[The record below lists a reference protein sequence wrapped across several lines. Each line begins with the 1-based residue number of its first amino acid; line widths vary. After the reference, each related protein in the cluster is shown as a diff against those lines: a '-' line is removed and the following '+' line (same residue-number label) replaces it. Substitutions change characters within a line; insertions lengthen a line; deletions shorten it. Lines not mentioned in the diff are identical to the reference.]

1 MSLKGE
7 FYWIRSM
14 RQGGRKAIS
23 FTLTCTN
30 LFQSETIDAA
40 IIDGTGQL
48 QPMIF
53 RQQTL
58 KAKESLRFDFDTVDW
73 DWCQGDIFA
82 ILDKNGQMD
91 KKWVLNLKTY
101 APGECPECHGSHKCR
116 QCNGTG
122 MIYNRP
128 THTYNQCEACNAT
141 GICQMCYVPVRR
153 TSSIAD
159 VSGGNAIY
167 GRRQIPDVYAARQ
180 RKIAALKQRISE
192 VREILEDAKY
202 EERIMRLRGTDITS
216 RTVFTN
222 HASLIYKYEKQLITL
237 QSQLSQLEQMGY

>member
-1 MSLKGE
+1 MSFKGE

-40 IIDGTGQL
+40 IVDGTGQL

-53 RQQTL
+53 RQQTI

-82 ILDKNGQMD
+82 VLDKKGQMGQ
-91 KKWVLNLKTY
+91 KWVLNLKTY
-101 APGECPECHGSHKCR
+101 APGECPECHGTHKCR

-122 MIYNRP
+122 MIFHRA
-128 THTYNQCEACNAT
+128 THTYNQCEACNGT
-141 GICQMCYVPVRR
+141 GICQTCFVPLRN
-153 TSSIAD
+153 TSNATYTP
-159 VSGGNAIY
+159 GGKGYSVGQN
-167 GRRQIPDVYAARQ
+167 PNVDAARQ

-192 VREILEDAKY
+192 IREKLEDAKY
-202 EERIMRLRGTDITS
+202 EERIMRLRGTDLTS
-216 RTVFTN
+216 RTVYTT
-222 HASLIYKYEKQLITL
+222 HASLIYRYETELINL

>member
-1 MSLKGE
+1 MSFKGE

-30 LFQSETIDAA
+30 LLQSETIDAA
-40 IIDGTGQL
+40 IVDGTGQL

-58 KAKESLRFDFDTVDW
+58 KAKESLRFDFDTVNW
-73 DWCQGDIFA
+73 DWCQGDTFT
-82 ILDKNGQMD
+82 ILDKKGQMGQ
-91 KKWVLNLKTY
+91 KWVMNLKTY
-101 APGECPECHGSHKCR
+101 APGECPECHGTHKCR

-122 MIYNRP
+122 MIFHRA
-128 THTYNQCEACNAT
+128 THTYNQCEACNGT
-141 GICQMCYVPVRR
+141 GICQTCFVPLRN
-153 TSSIAD
+153 TSNATYAP
-159 VSGGNAIY
+159 GGKGYSVEQN
-167 GRRQIPDVYAARQ
+167 PNVDAARQ

-192 VREILEDAKY
+192 IREKLEDAKY
-202 EERIMRLRGTDITS
+202 EERIMRLRGTDLTS
-216 RTVFTN
+216 RTVYTT
-222 HASLIYKYEKQLITL
+222 HASLIYRYETELINL

>member
-40 IIDGTGQL
+40 IVDGTGQL

-53 RQQTL
+53 RQQTI

-82 ILDKNGQMD
+82 VLDKKGQMGQ
-91 KKWVLNLKTY
+91 KWVLNLKTY
-101 APGECPECHGSHKCR
+101 ASGECPECHGTHKCR

-122 MIYNRP
+122 MIFHRP
-128 THTYNQCEACNAT
+128 THTYNQCEACNGT
-141 GICQMCYVPVRR
+141 GICQTCFVPLRN
-153 TSSIAD
+153 TSNATYAP
-159 VSGGNAIY
+159 GGTEYSVGQN
-167 GRRQIPDVYAARQ
+167 PNVDAARQ

-192 VREILEDAKY
+192 IREKLEDAKY
-202 EERIMRLRGTDITS
+202 EERIMRLRGTALTS
-216 RTVFTN
+216 HTVYTT
-222 HASLIYKYEKQLITL
+222 HASLIYRYETELINL